1 MEQFSD
7 HRPSPKED
15 PANPGPPVLTGY
27 CRGRKLGAGGS
38 AEVWLASSDRTGGLF
53 AAKVFNPVGRNDAP
67 GGVAAGQARREMQ
80 LMDRLGHEHL
90 VRLHDVLESGGTTTL
105 IMDYA
110 AGGSLAALVGT
121 RGQLPVGEVVTIL
134 TPIAQCLAYLHGQ
147 GITHSD
153 VAPGNV
159 LFTEL
164 GKPLLSDLGLGRM
177 TGESGTASAGTAG
190 FEAPDDQSEWRKES
204 LHPEDDIHGLAAL
217 GWYALTG
224 RVPAAKDRRPPLSI
238 LVPGVPEELAA
249 ILEAGLEPDAAV
261 RPSATEFEQAVYN
274 SAEAIPVNLVQAVHE
289 SVLPHLLTR
298 RAVLDKKRKGLR
310 RGLPFR
316 GRSSQSGPRRLSGR
330 YLRIPLAA
338 AALLTAALV
347 AGGMFANSSTEPSS
361 KPDLAEAGISASV
374 PPSEPPPDREQASG
388 LPDRIEDGL
397 RSASPEEA
405 VPALAWVRSYAF
417 SSGRTGL
424 LEQVNVPDSPAMA
437 ADSKIAGR
445 LKESGHVLAGF
456 ETNIE
461 QVKRLPTGSTGGKDP
476 GGKEEAKETALLAV
490 TAHTTGFTDLDPKG
504 DVVRQEKS
512 GGRQQ
517 LTLLLR
523 KMDGRWLIA
532 EILEPLNDSTS
543 APAQ

>member
-7 HRPSPKED
+7 HRPSPEPD
-15 PANPGPPVLTGY
+15 ADSPGPPVLSGY
-27 CRGRKLGAGGS
+27 CRGRKLGTGGC
-38 AEVWLASSDRTGGLF
+38 AEVWLVSADRTGGLF
-53 AAKVFNPVGRNDAP
+53 AAKVFHPAQRKDAP
-67 GGVAAGQARREMQ
+67 GEVTAGQARREMQ
-80 LMDRLGHEHL
+80 LLDRLGHEHL

-177 TGESGTASAGTAG
+177 TGESGAAPAGTAG
-190 FEAPDDQSEWRKES
+190 FEAPEGEPQWRKES
-204 LHPEDDIHGLAAL
+204 LHPEDDIHGLAAV

-249 ILEAGLEPDAAV
+249 ILEAGLEPDAAA

-274 SAEAIPVNLVQAVHE
+274 SADPIPINLVQAVHE

-298 RAVLDKKRKGLR
+298 RVALDKKRESHRLR
-310 RGLPFR
+310 LPR
-316 GRSSQSGPRRLSGR
+316 KEHSRQCRSRLSR
-330 YLRIPLAA
+330 RCLRIPLAA
-338 AALLTAALV
+338 SALLTAALV
-347 AGGMFANSSTEPSS
+347 AGGLLANSSTEPSS
-361 KPDLAEAGISASV
+361 KPDLAEAGISSSV
-374 PPSEPPPDREQASG
+374 PPSEPPQDRGQASG
-388 LPDRIEDGL
+388 MPERVEDGL
-397 RSASPEEA
+397 RSASPEDA
-405 VPALAWVRSYAF
+405 VPALAWLRSYAF

-424 LEQVNVPDSPAMA
+424 LQQVNVPDSPAMA
-437 ADSKIAGR
+437 ADSKIADR
-445 LKESGHVLAGF
+445 LKQTGHVLAGF
-456 ETNIE
+456 ETSIE
-461 QVKRLPTGSTGGKDP
+461 QVERISADSTGGNGPSGKDV
-476 GGKEEAKETALLAV
+476 AKETASMAV
-490 TAHTTGFTDLDPKG
+490 TAHTSGFRELDAKG
-504 DVVRQEKS
+504 DVVRREKPA
-512 GGRQQ
+512 GRQQ
-517 LTLLLR
+517 LTLVLQ

-532 EILEPLNDSTS
+532 EILEPITVG
-543 APAQ
+543 